1 MKNIFRIL
9 LFSIGCTIAANA
21 QDTLLT
27 KDKAVELTLE
37 NNYGIKVANNNLK
50 IAENNK
56 GILNS
61 GYLPTLSGTAGA
73 NYRNASSNSEFE
85 SRDPVNVSGAVSK
98 TYNASI
104 GINYLLF
111 NGFNRVNMYKSLQEQ
126 YNLTELQARQV
137 IENTLVTLFFAY
149 YEVARLTENEANQ
162 KKNLEV
168 SKQRYERANYGFE
181 YGQNTRLD
189 VLNAEVDMNNDS
201 IAYLNAKLLLNN
213 GKRDLNVVL
222 GRPINTNFE
231 VTTEVEYILGLNLA
245 SLMKSA
251 EENNVT
257 VLQARKNIEL
267 GEYTIRM
274 NRAGYMP
281 NVALTSSYAWTKSNN
296 EPTSPFSPLLS
307 VQKGINAGV
316 SLSWDIF
323 DGGQTKTRVD
333 NARITLKNQEIR
345 TEETVE
351 VLKRDLNNAWET
363 YQNSLY
369 TLEVQRTNVATNQLN
384 FERSTEQYKL
394 GRITSID
401 FRQAQINLNNAELNL
416 SQAKYAAKNAELN
429 LLQLAGILLENTN
442 Y

>member
-1 MKNIFRIL
+1 
-9 LFSIGCTIAANA
+9 
-21 QDTLLT
+21 
-27 KDKAVELTLE
+27 
-37 NNYGIKVANNNLK
+37 
-50 IAENNK
+50 
-56 GILNS
+56 
-61 GYLPTLSGTAGA
+61 
-73 NYRNASSNSEFE
+73 
-85 SRDPVNVSGAVSK
+85 
-98 TYNASI
+98 
-104 GINYLLF
+104 
-111 NGFNRVNMYKSLQEQ
+111 
-126 YNLTELQARQV
+126 
-137 IENTLVTLFFAY
+137 
-149 YEVARLTENEANQ
+149 NEANQ